1 MSTTFFV
8 REIFMFF
15 ERFYPTQ
22 YYESSYMIDY
32 EKLYEEGYRGII
44 YDLDNT
50 LVPHGAPADERAIK
64 LMDRLKNIGYSIFF
78 LSNNKK
84 ERVEMFNEKIGA
96 LYLCKASKPNP
107 KGYLEAAKM
116 MDLEPSQVLVV
127 GDQIFTDIWGAN
139 MAGMRS
145 CLVVPIDRSTDEIQI
160 VLKRMLE
167 KVVLNSYLK
176 KNKII
181 S

>member
-1 MSTTFFV
+1 MLFDSL
-8 REIFMFF
+8 
-15 ERFYPTQ
+15 YPTE
-22 YYESSYMIDY
+22 YYESSYIIDY
-32 EKLYEEGYRGII
+32 EKLYEKGYRGII

-50 LVPHGAPADERAIK
+50 LVPHGAPADERALE
-64 LMDRLKNIGYSIFF
+64 LMDRLKSIGYTIFF
-78 LSNNKK
+78 LSNNRK

-96 LYLCKASKPNP
+96 LYLCKPSKPN
-107 KGYLEAAKM
+107 KRGYLKAAEM
-116 MDLEPSQVLVV
+116 MNLDPSKILVV

-145 CLVVPIDRSTDEIQI
+145 CLVMPIDRSSDEIQI
-160 VLKRMLE
+160 VIKRMLE
-167 KVVLNSYLK
+167 KVVLIPYLK

>member
-1 MSTTFFV
+1 MLFD
-8 REIFMFF
+8 RL
-15 ERFYPTQ
+15 YPTK
-22 YYESSYMIDY
+22 YYESSYIIDY
-32 EKLYEEGYRGII
+32 EKLYEKGYRGII

-50 LVPHGAPADERAIK
+50 LVPHGAPADERALE
-64 LMDRLKNIGYSIFF
+64 LMDRLKSIGYTIFF
-78 LSNNKK
+78 LSNNRK

-96 LYLCKASKPNP
+96 LYLCKASKPN
-107 KGYLEAAKM
+107 KRGYLKAAEM
-116 MDLEPSQVLVV
+116 MNLDPSKILVV

-145 CLVVPIDRSTDEIQI
+145 CLVMPIDRSSDEIQI
-160 VLKRMLE
+160 VIKRMLE
-167 KVVLNSYLK
+167 KVVLIPYLK

>member
-1 MSTTFFV
+1 
-8 REIFMFF
+8 MFF
-15 ERFYPTQ
+15 DSLYPTQ
-22 YYESSYMIDY
+22 YYESSYIIDY
-32 EKLYEEGYRGII
+32 EKLYEKGYRGII

-50 LVPHGAPADERAIK
+50 LVPHGAPADERALE
-64 LMDRLKNIGYSIFF
+64 LMDRLKSIGYTIFF
-78 LSNNKK
+78 LSNNRK

-96 LYLCKASKPNP
+96 LYLCKASKPN
-107 KGYLEAAKM
+107 KRGYLKAAEM
-116 MDLEPSQVLVV
+116 MNLDPYKILVV

-145 CLVVPIDRSTDEIQI
+145 CLVMPIDRSSDEIQI
-160 VLKRMLE
+160 VIKRMLE
-167 KVVLNSYLK
+167 KVVLIPYLK

>member
-1 MSTTFFV
+1 
-8 REIFMFF
+8 MFF
-15 ERFYPTQ
+15 DSLYPTQ
-22 YYESSYMIDY
+22 YYESSYIIDY
-32 EKLYEEGYRGII
+32 EKLYEKGYRGII

-50 LVPHGAPADERAIK
+50 LVPHGAPADERALE
-64 LMDRLKNIGYSIFF
+64 LMDRLKSIGYTIFF
-78 LSNNKK
+78 LSNNRK

-96 LYLCKASKPNP
+96 LYLCKASKPN
-107 KGYLEAAKM
+107 KRGYLKAAEM
-116 MDLEPSQVLVV
+116 MNLDPSKILVV

-145 CLVVPIDRSTDEIQI
+145 CLVMPIDRSSDEIQI
-160 VLKRMLE
+160 VIKRMLE
-167 KVVLNSYLK
+167 KVVLIPYLK

>member
-1 MSTTFFV
+1 MLFDSL
-8 REIFMFF
+8 
-15 ERFYPTQ
+15 YPTK
-22 YYESSYMIDY
+22 YYESSYIIDY
-32 EKLYEEGYRGII
+32 EKLYEKGYRGII

-50 LVPHGAPADERAIK
+50 LVPHGAPADERALE
-64 LMDRLKNIGYSIFF
+64 LMDRLKSIGYTIFF
-78 LSNNKK
+78 LSNNRK

-96 LYLCKASKPNP
+96 LYLCKASKPN
-107 KGYLEAAKM
+107 KRGYLKAAEM
-116 MDLEPSQVLVV
+116 MNLDPSKILVV

-145 CLVVPIDRSTDEIQI
+145 CLVMPIDRSSDEIQI
-160 VLKRMLE
+160 VIKRMLE
-167 KVVLNSYLK
+167 KVVLIPYLK

>member
-1 MSTTFFV
+1 MLFDSL
-8 REIFMFF
+8 
-15 ERFYPTQ
+15 YPTQ
-22 YYESSYMIDY
+22 YYESSYIIDY
-32 EKLYEEGYRGII
+32 EKLYEKGYRGII

-50 LVPHGAPADERAIK
+50 LVPHGAPADERALE
-64 LMDRLKNIGYSIFF
+64 LMDRLKSIGYTIFF
-78 LSNNKK
+78 LSNNRK

-96 LYLCKASKPNP
+96 LYLCKASKPN
-107 KGYLEAAKM
+107 KRGYLKAAEM
-116 MDLEPSQVLVV
+116 MNLEPSKILVV

-145 CLVVPIDRSTDEIQI
+145 CLVMPIDRSSDEIQI
-160 VLKRMLE
+160 VIKRMLE
-167 KVVLNSYLK
+167 KVVLIPYLK

>member
-1 MSTTFFV
+1 MLFDSL
-8 REIFMFF
+8 
-15 ERFYPTQ
+15 YPTK
-22 YYESSYMIDY
+22 YYESSYIIDY
-32 EKLYEEGYRGII
+32 EKLYEKGYRGII

-50 LVPHGAPADERAIK
+50 LVPHGAPADERALE
-64 LMDRLKNIGYSIFF
+64 LMDRLKSIGYTIFF
-78 LSNNKK
+78 LSNNRK

-96 LYLCKASKPNP
+96 LYLCKASKPN
-107 KGYLEAAKM
+107 KRGYLKAAEM
-116 MDLEPSQVLVV
+116 MNLEPSKILVV

-145 CLVVPIDRSTDEIQI
+145 CLVMPIDRSSDEIQI
-160 VLKRMLE
+160 VIKRMLE
-167 KVVLNSYLK
+167 KVVLIPYLK

>member
-1 MSTTFFV
+1 MLFDSL
-8 REIFMFF
+8 
-15 ERFYPTQ
+15 YPTQ
-22 YYESSYMIDY
+22 YYESSYIIDY
-32 EKLYEEGYRGII
+32 EKLYEKGYRGII

-50 LVPHGAPADERAIK
+50 LVPHGAPADERALE
-64 LMDRLKNIGYSIFF
+64 LMDRLKSIGYTIFF
-78 LSNNKK
+78 LSNNRK

-96 LYLCKASKPNP
+96 LYLCKASKPN
-107 KGYLEAAKM
+107 KRGYLKAAEM
-116 MDLEPSQVLVV
+116 MNLDPSKILVV

-145 CLVVPIDRSTDEIQI
+145 CLVMPIDRSSDEIQI
-160 VLKRMLE
+160 VIKRMLE
-167 KVVLNSYLK
+167 KVVLIPYLK

>member
-1 MSTTFFV
+1 MLFDSL
-8 REIFMFF
+8 
-15 ERFYPTQ
+15 YPTE
-22 YYESSYMIDY
+22 YYESSYIIDY
-32 EKLYEEGYRGII
+32 EKLYEKGYRGII

-50 LVPHGAPADERAIK
+50 LVPHGAPADERALE
-64 LMDRLKNIGYSIFF
+64 LMDRLKSIGYTIFF
-78 LSNNKK
+78 LSNNRK

-96 LYLCKASKPNP
+96 LYLCKASKPN
-107 KGYLEAAKM
+107 KRGYLKAADM
-116 MDLEPSQVLVV
+116 MNLDPSKILVV

-145 CLVVPIDRSTDEIQI
+145 CLVMPIDRSSDEIQI
-160 VLKRMLE
+160 VIKRMLE
-167 KVVLNSYLK
+167 KVVLIPYLK

>member
-1 MSTTFFV
+1 MLFDSL
-8 REIFMFF
+8 
-15 ERFYPTQ
+15 YPTE
-22 YYESSYMIDY
+22 YYESSYIIDY
-32 EKLYEEGYRGII
+32 EKLYEKGYRGII

-50 LVPHGAPADERAIK
+50 LVPHGAPADERALE
-64 LMDRLKNIGYSIFF
+64 LMDRLKSIGYTIFF
-78 LSNNKK
+78 LSNNRK

-96 LYLCKASKPNP
+96 LYLCKASKPN
-107 KGYLEAAKM
+107 KRGYLKAAEM
-116 MDLEPSQVLVV
+116 MNLDPSRILVV

-145 CLVVPIDRSTDEIQI
+145 CLVMPIDRSTDEIQI
-160 VLKRMLE
+160 VIKRMLE
-167 KVVLNSYLK
+167 KVVLIPYLK

>member
-1 MSTTFFV
+1 MLFDSL
-8 REIFMFF
+8 
-15 ERFYPTQ
+15 YPTE
-22 YYESSYMIDY
+22 YYESSYIIDY
-32 EKLYEEGYRGII
+32 EKLYEKGYRGII

-50 LVPHGAPADERAIK
+50 LVPHGAPADERALE
-64 LMDRLKNIGYSIFF
+64 LMDRLKSIGYTIFF
-78 LSNNKK
+78 LSNNRK

-96 LYLCKASKPNP
+96 LYLCKASKPN
-107 KGYLEAAKM
+107 KRGYLKAAEM
-116 MDLEPSQVLVV
+116 MNLDPSKILVV

-145 CLVVPIDRSTDEIQI
+145 CLVMPIDRSSDEIQI
-160 VLKRMLE
+160 VIKRMLE
-167 KVVLNSYLK
+167 KVVLIPYLK

>member
-1 MSTTFFV
+1 MLFDSL
-8 REIFMFF
+8 
-15 ERFYPTQ
+15 YPTE
-22 YYESSYMIDY
+22 YYESSYIIDY
-32 EKLYEEGYRGII
+32 EKLYEKGYRGII

-50 LVPHGAPADERAIK
+50 LVPHGAPADERALE
-64 LMDRLKNIGYSIFF
+64 LMDRLKSIGYTIFF
-78 LSNNKK
+78 LSNNRK

-96 LYLCKASKPNP
+96 LYLCKASKPN
-107 KGYLEAAKM
+107 KRGYLKAAEM
-116 MDLEPSQVLVV
+116 MNLEPSKILVV

-145 CLVVPIDRSTDEIQI
+145 CLVMPIDRSSDEIQI
-160 VLKRMLE
+160 VIKRMLE
-167 KVVLNSYLK
+167 KVVLIPYLK

>member
-1 MSTTFFV
+1 MLFDSL
-8 REIFMFF
+8 
-15 ERFYPTQ
+15 YPTE
-22 YYESSYMIDY
+22 YYESSYIIDY
-32 EKLYEEGYRGII
+32 EKLYEKGYRGII

-50 LVPHGAPADERAIK
+50 LVPHGAPADERALE
-64 LMDRLKNIGYSIFF
+64 LMDRLKSIGYTIFF
-78 LSNNKK
+78 LSNNRK

-96 LYLCKASKPNP
+96 LYLCKASKPN
-107 KGYLEAAKM
+107 KRGYLKAAEM
-116 MDLEPSQVLVV
+116 MNLDPSKILVV

-145 CLVVPIDRSTDEIQI
+145 CLVIPIDRSSDEIQI
-160 VLKRMLE
+160 VIKRMLE
-167 KVVLNSYLK
+167 KVVLIPYLK

>member
-1 MSTTFFV
+1 MLFDSL
-8 REIFMFF
+8 
-15 ERFYPTQ
+15 YPTK
-22 YYESSYMIDY
+22 YYESSYIIDY
-32 EKLYEEGYRGII
+32 EKLYEKGYRGII

-50 LVPHGAPADERAIK
+50 LVPHGAPADERALE
-64 LMDRLKNIGYSIFF
+64 LMDRLKSIGYAIFF
-78 LSNNKK
+78 LSNNRK

-96 LYLCKASKPNP
+96 LYLCKASKPN
-107 KGYLEAAKM
+107 KRGYLKAAEM
-116 MDLEPSQVLVV
+116 MNLDPSKILVV

-145 CLVVPIDRSTDEIQI
+145 CLVMPIDRSSDEIQI
-160 VLKRMLE
+160 VIKRMLE
-167 KVVLNSYLK
+167 KVVLIPYLK

>member
-1 MSTTFFV
+1 MLFDSL
-8 REIFMFF
+8 
-15 ERFYPTQ
+15 YPTQ
-22 YYESSYMIDY
+22 YYESSYVIDY
-32 EKLYEEGYRGII
+32 EKLYDLGYRGII

-50 LVPHGAPADERAIK
+50 LVPHGAPADERALK
-64 LMDRLKNIGYSIFF
+64 LMDRLKNIGYKIFF
-78 LSNNKK
+78 LSNNRK

-96 LYLCKASKPNP
+96 LYLCKASKPN
-107 KGYLEAAKM
+107 KGGYLKAAEM
-116 MDLEPSQVLVV
+116 MNLTPSQVLVV

-145 CLVVPIDRSTDEIQI
+145 CLVMPIDKSTDEIQI

-167 KVVLNSYLK
+167 NVVLKPYLK
-176 KNKII
+176 KHEII